1 MKILHALPEG
11 MGRIM
16 SEDEVIN
23 FLENKTNLHLATVDE
38 KGEADIQP
46 VWFYHDKEHE
56 KIYLHTS
63 KELKKVRTIRRKPN
77 IYFAVDEDDFPY
89 RCVKGKGT
97 IAISEDP
104 KTNLPI
110 VEKICI
116 KYLGS
121 LDHEFSKMLLDEARK
136 GTSVV
141 LELTPKFYSTWDF
154 TN

>member
-16 SEDEVIN
+16 SEDEVTK

-38 KGEADIQP
+38 KGEPNIQP
-46 VWFYHDKEHE
+46 VWFYHDREHE

-63 KELKKVRTIRRKPN
+63 KESKKVRNIRRKPN
-77 IYFAVDEDDFPY
+77 VYFAVDEDNFPY
-89 RCVKGKGT
+89 RCVKGKST
-97 IAISEDP
+97 ITISENL
-104 KTNLPI
+104 TINLPI

-121 LDHEFSKMLLDEARK
+121 LDHEFSKMLLDEARR

-141 LELTPKFYSTWDF
+141 LELTPRFYSTWDF

>member
-1 MKILHALPEG
+1 MKILQALPEG

-16 SEDEVIN
+16 SEGEVTN
-23 FLENKTNLHLATVDE
+23 FLETKTNLHLATVDE
-38 KGEADIQP
+38 KGEPNIQP
-46 VWFYHDKEHE
+46 VWFYHDEEYE

-63 KELKKVRTIRRKPN
+63 KESKKVHNIRRKPN
-77 IYFAVDEDDFPY
+77 VYFAVDEDDFPY

-97 IAISEDP
+97 ITISEDIAR
-104 KTNLPI
+104 NLPI

-121 LDHEFSKMLLDEARK
+121 LDDTFSKMLLDLARK
-136 GTSVV
+136 GATVV
-141 LELTPKFYSTWDF
+141 LELTPRFYSTWDY